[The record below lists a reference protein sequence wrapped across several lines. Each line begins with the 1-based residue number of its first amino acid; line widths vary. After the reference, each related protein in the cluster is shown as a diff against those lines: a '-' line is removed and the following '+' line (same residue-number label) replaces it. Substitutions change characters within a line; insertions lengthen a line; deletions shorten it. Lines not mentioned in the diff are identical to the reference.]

1 MKTLSIPHDAAVLV
15 VEDDISRRAWF
26 LSRYRLPGAYLAH
39 EPAQAID
46 LIRRIEPDVV
56 FLDFD
61 LGLGVNS
68 LKVGAHLRDS
78 KYNGRVI
85 IHSQNDFG
93 RLSLAQFCRG
103 AEIVPFGTFE
113 VQRTLR
119 HLGESEES

>member
-26 LSRYRLPGAYLAH
+26 ISRYRLPGAYLAH

-46 LIRRIEPDVV
+46 LIRWIEPDVI

-61 LGLGVNS
+61 LGVRINS
-68 LKVGAHLRDS
+68 LEVAAYLRDS

-85 IHSQNDFG
+85 VHSQNDFG
-93 RLSLAQFCRG
+93 RLSIAQFLPQ
-103 AEIVPFGTFE
+103 AEIYVFGTFMILRE
-113 VQRTLR
+113 GRT
-119 HLGESEES
+119 ESN